1 MKKNIFSNLAF
12 RYIFEIVVIV
22 FSITISFSLQNY
34 QIKLQNN
41 TVKIRYLKRMLNDLK
56 QDSILIDDAIN
67 LTQIRMELNDKF
79 IDGNVSGESLTGC
92 VGYYGLN
99 FNDKSYESFS
109 DLSLL
114 NAIDDDS
121 LFSLMTNYY
130 KKHYEQVR
138 DMEDEERLITI
149 ELRNYLFPKLRLL
162 DTERITK
169 VKDISIGEWIC
180 FLDSDDEW
188 KKEKLEKQINAIK
201 SNPGYK
207 FFHSNEI
214 WIKNGLRINQKK
226 KHKKYGGDKFDKCLD
241 MCRISPSSVMI
252 DKTVFD
258 EVGNF
263 NENLVVCE
271 DYELWLRICD
281 KYRVFFIDEPLI
293 IKYGGH
299 KGQLS
304 YSIESIEN
312 HRIKALEHLVLGNLN
327 RKNKRHA
334 IQMLLSKLNIYLK
347 GLVKRKKNDEIA
359 VYEEKIK
366 VWNKFSIEY

>member
-1 MKKNIFSNLAF
+1 MKISVVIPSYNRKEFLKRSIDSAINQTKKP
-12 RYIFEIVVIV
+12 FEIIVVDDG
-22 FSITISFSLQNY
+22 STDGTETM
-34 QIKLQNN
+34 IKSDYDF
-41 TVKIRYLKRMLNDLK
+41 V
-56 QDSILIDDAIN
+56 
-67 LTQIRMELNDKF
+67 KF
-79 IDGNVSGESLTGC
+79 IKQKNKGVS
-92 VGYYGLN
+92 
-99 FNDKSYESFS
+99 
-109 DLSLL
+109 
-114 NAIDDDS
+114 AA
-121 LFSLMTNYY
+121 
-130 KKHYEQVR
+130 
-138 DMEDEERLITI
+138 
-149 ELRNYLFPKLRLL
+149 RN
-162 DTERITK
+162 IGIK
-169 VKDISIGEWIC
+169 VSIGEWIC

-188 KKEKLEKQINAIK
+188 KKDKIEKQVNAMK

-226 KHKKYGGDKFDKCLD
+226 KHEKYGGDIFDKCLD

-252 DKTVFD
+252 NKTVFD

-263 NENLVVCE
+263 NEDLVVCE

-299 KGQLS
+299 QGQLS

-312 HRIKALEHLVLGNLN
+312 HRIKALEYLILGNLN

-347 GLVKRKKNDEIA
+347 GLVKRRKNDEIA

>member
-1 MKKNIFSNLAF
+1 MNISVVIPSYNRKDFLKRSIDSAINQTKKP
-12 RYIFEIVVIV
+12 FEIIVVDDG
-22 FSITISFSLQNY
+22 STDGTETM
-34 QIKLQNN
+34 IKSDYDF
-41 TVKIRYLKRMLNDLK
+41 V
-56 QDSILIDDAIN
+56 
-67 LTQIRMELNDKF
+67 KF
-79 IDGNVSGESLTGC
+79 IKQKNKGVS
-92 VGYYGLN
+92 
-99 FNDKSYESFS
+99 
-109 DLSLL
+109 
-114 NAIDDDS
+114 AA
-121 LFSLMTNYY
+121 
-130 KKHYEQVR
+130 
-138 DMEDEERLITI
+138 
-149 ELRNYLFPKLRLL
+149 RN
-162 DTERITK
+162 IGIK
-169 VKDISIGEWIC
+169 VSIGEWIC

-188 KKEKLEKQINAIK
+188 KKDKLEKQINAMK

-214 WIKNGLRINQKK
+214 WIKNGIRINQKK
-226 KHKKYGGDKFDKCLD
+226 KHKKYGGDIFDKCLD

-299 KGQLS
+299 QGQLS

-312 HRIKALEHLVLGNLN
+312 HRIKALEYLILENLN

>member
-1 MKKNIFSNLAF
+1 MNISVVIPSYNRKEFLKRSIDSVINQTKKAYEI
-12 RYIFEIVVIV
+12 IVVDDG
-22 FSITISFSLQNY
+22 STDGTETM
-34 QIKLQNN
+34 IKSDYDF
-41 TVKIRYLKRMLNDLK
+41 V
-56 QDSILIDDAIN
+56 
-67 LTQIRMELNDKF
+67 KF
-79 IDGNVSGESLTGC
+79 IKQKNKGVSAARNIG
-92 VGYYGLN
+92 
-99 FNDKSYESFS
+99 
-109 DLSLL
+109 
-114 NAIDDDS
+114 
-121 LFSLMTNYY
+121 
-130 KKHYEQVR
+130 
-138 DMEDEERLITI
+138 I
-149 ELRNYLFPKLRLL
+149 E
-162 DTERITK
+162 
-169 VKDISIGEWIC
+169 VSIGEWIC

-188 KKEKLEKQINAIK
+188 KKDKLEKQINAMK

-226 KHKKYGGDKFDKCLD
+226 KHKKYGGDIFDKCLD
-241 MCRISPSSVMI
+241 MCRISPSSVMV

-263 NENLVVCE
+263 NEDLVVCE

-299 KGQLS
+299 QGQLS

-312 HRIKALEHLVLGNLN
+312 HRIKALEYLILENLN

>member
-1 MKKNIFSNLAF
+1 MNISVVIPSYNRKDFLKRSIDSAINQTKKPLEI
-12 RYIFEIVVIV
+12 IVVDDG
-22 FSITISFSLQNY
+22 STDGTETM
-34 QIKLQNN
+34 IKSDYDF
-41 TVKIRYLKRMLNDLK
+41 V
-56 QDSILIDDAIN
+56 
-67 LTQIRMELNDKF
+67 KF
-79 IDGNVSGESLTGC
+79 IKQKNKGVS
-92 VGYYGLN
+92 
-99 FNDKSYESFS
+99 
-109 DLSLL
+109 
-114 NAIDDDS
+114 AA
-121 LFSLMTNYY
+121 
-130 KKHYEQVR
+130 
-138 DMEDEERLITI
+138 
-149 ELRNYLFPKLRLL
+149 RN
-162 DTERITK
+162 IGIK
-169 VKDISIGEWIC
+169 VSIGEWIC

-188 KKEKLEKQINAIK
+188 KKDKLEKQINAMK

-226 KHKKYGGDKFDKCLD
+226 KHKKYGGDIFDKCLD

-263 NENLVVCE
+263 NEDLVVCE

-281 KYRVFFIDEPLI
+281 KYKVFFIDEPLI

-299 KGQLS
+299 QGQLS

-312 HRIKALEHLVLGNLN
+312 HRIKALEYLTLENLN

-347 GLVKRKKNDEIA
+347 GLVKRRKNDEIA
-359 VYEEKIK
+359 LYEEKIK

>member
-1 MKKNIFSNLAF
+1 MNISVVIPSYNRKEFLKRSIDSAINQTKKP
-12 RYIFEIVVIV
+12 FEIIVVDDG
-22 FSITISFSLQNY
+22 STDGTETM
-34 QIKLQNN
+34 IKSDYDF
-41 TVKIRYLKRMLNDLK
+41 V
-56 QDSILIDDAIN
+56 
-67 LTQIRMELNDKF
+67 KF
-79 IDGNVSGESLTGC
+79 IKQKNKGVSAARNIG
-92 VGYYGLN
+92 
-99 FNDKSYESFS
+99 
-109 DLSLL
+109 
-114 NAIDDDS
+114 
-121 LFSLMTNYY
+121 
-130 KKHYEQVR
+130 
-138 DMEDEERLITI
+138 I
-149 ELRNYLFPKLRLL
+149 E
-162 DTERITK
+162 
-169 VKDISIGEWIC
+169 VSIGEWIC

-188 KKEKLEKQINAIK
+188 KKDKLEKQINAMK

-214 WIKNGLRINQKK
+214 WIKNGIRINQKK
-226 KHKKYGGDKFDKCLD
+226 KHKKYGGDIFDKCLD

-252 DKTVFD
+252 NKTVFD

-263 NENLVVCE
+263 NEDLVVCE

-299 KGQLS
+299 QGQLS

-312 HRIKALEHLVLGNLN
+312 HRIKALEYLILGNLN

-347 GLVKRKKNDEIA
+347 GLVKRRKNDEIA

>member
-1 MKKNIFSNLAF
+1 MNISVVIPSYNRKEFLKRSIDSVINQT
-12 RYIFEIVVIV
+12 IKPFEIIVVDDGSTDGTE
-22 FSITISFSLQNY
+22 SI
-34 QIKLQNN
+34 IKGHYDF
-41 TVKIRYLKRMLNDLK
+41 V
-56 QDSILIDDAIN
+56 
-67 LTQIRMELNDKF
+67 KF
-79 IDGNVSGESLTGC
+79 IKQKNKGVS
-92 VGYYGLN
+92 
-99 FNDKSYESFS
+99 
-109 DLSLL
+109 
-114 NAIDDDS
+114 AA
-121 LFSLMTNYY
+121 
-130 KKHYEQVR
+130 
-138 DMEDEERLITI
+138 
-149 ELRNYLFPKLRLL
+149 RN
-162 DTERITK
+162 IGIK
-169 VKDISIGEWIC
+169 VSIGEWIC

-188 KKEKLEKQINAIK
+188 KKDKLEKQINAMK

-226 KHKKYGGDKFDKCLD
+226 KHKKYGGDIFDKCLD

-263 NENLVVCE
+263 NEDLVVCE

-299 KGQLS
+299 QGQLS

-312 HRIKALEHLVLGNLN
+312 HRIKALEYLILENLN

-347 GLVKRKKNDEIA
+347 GLVKRRKNDEIA

>member
-1 MKKNIFSNLAF
+1 MNISVVIPSYNRKEFLKRSIDSAINQT
-12 RYIFEIVVIV
+12 IQPFEIIVVDDGSV
-22 FSITISFSLQNY
+22 DGTETM
-34 QIKLQNN
+34 IKSDYDF
-41 TVKIRYLKRMLNDLK
+41 V
-56 QDSILIDDAIN
+56 
-67 LTQIRMELNDKF
+67 KF
-79 IDGNVSGESLTGC
+79 IKQKNKGVS
-92 VGYYGLN
+92 
-99 FNDKSYESFS
+99 
-109 DLSLL
+109 
-114 NAIDDDS
+114 AA
-121 LFSLMTNYY
+121 
-130 KKHYEQVR
+130 
-138 DMEDEERLITI
+138 
-149 ELRNYLFPKLRLL
+149 RN
-162 DTERITK
+162 IGIK
-169 VKDISIGEWIC
+169 VSIGEWIC

-188 KKEKLEKQINAIK
+188 KKDKLEKQINAMK

-226 KHKKYGGDKFDKCLD
+226 KHKKYGGDIFDKCLD

-263 NENLVVCE
+263 NEDLVVCE
-271 DYELWLRICD
+271 DYELWLRISD

-299 KGQLS
+299 QGQLS

-312 HRIKALEHLVLGNLN
+312 HRIKALEYLILENLN

-347 GLVKRKKNDEIA
+347 GLVKRKKNYEIA

>member
-1 MKKNIFSNLAF
+1 MNISVVIPSYNRKDFLKRSIDSAINQTKKPLEI
-12 RYIFEIVVIV
+12 IVVDDG
-22 FSITISFSLQNY
+22 STDGTETM
-34 QIKLQNN
+34 IKSDYDF
-41 TVKIRYLKRMLNDLK
+41 V
-56 QDSILIDDAIN
+56 
-67 LTQIRMELNDKF
+67 KF
-79 IDGNVSGESLTGC
+79 IKQKNKGVS
-92 VGYYGLN
+92 
-99 FNDKSYESFS
+99 
-109 DLSLL
+109 
-114 NAIDDDS
+114 AA
-121 LFSLMTNYY
+121 
-130 KKHYEQVR
+130 
-138 DMEDEERLITI
+138 
-149 ELRNYLFPKLRLL
+149 RN
-162 DTERITK
+162 IGIK
-169 VKDISIGEWIC
+169 VSIGEWIC

-188 KKEKLEKQINAIK
+188 KKDKLEKQINAMK

-226 KHKKYGGDKFDKCLD
+226 KHKKYGGDIFDKCLD

-252 DKTVFD
+252 NKTVFD

-263 NENLVVCE
+263 NEDLVVCE

-281 KYRVFFIDEPLI
+281 KFRVFFIDEPLI

-299 KGQLS
+299 QGQLS

-312 HRIKALEHLVLGNLN
+312 HRIKALEYLILENLN

-347 GLVKRKKNDEIA
+347 GLVKRRKNDEIV

-366 VWNKFSIEY
+366 VWNKFRIEY

>member
-1 MKKNIFSNLAF
+1 MNISVVIPSYNRRDFIKRSIDSAINQTKKPLEI
-12 RYIFEIVVIV
+12 IVVDDG
-22 FSITISFSLQNY
+22 STDGTEAM
-34 QIKLQNN
+34 IKSDYDF
-41 TVKIRYLKRMLNDLK
+41 V
-56 QDSILIDDAIN
+56 
-67 LTQIRMELNDKF
+67 KF
-79 IDGNVSGESLTGC
+79 IKQKNKGVSAARNIG
-92 VGYYGLN
+92 
-99 FNDKSYESFS
+99 
-109 DLSLL
+109 
-114 NAIDDDS
+114 
-121 LFSLMTNYY
+121 
-130 KKHYEQVR
+130 
-138 DMEDEERLITI
+138 I
-149 ELRNYLFPKLRLL
+149 E
-162 DTERITK
+162 
-169 VKDISIGEWIC
+169 VSIGEWIC

-188 KKEKLEKQINAIK
+188 KKDKLEKQINAMK

-214 WIKNGLRINQKK
+214 WIKNGIRINQKK
-226 KHKKYGGDKFDKCLD
+226 KHKKYGGDIFDKCLD

-252 DKTVFD
+252 DKTIFD

-263 NENLVVCE
+263 NEDLAVCE

-299 KGQLS
+299 QGQLS

-312 HRIKALEHLVLGNLN
+312 HRIKALEYLILGNLN

-347 GLVKRKKNDEIA
+347 GLVKRRKNDEIA

>member
-1 MKKNIFSNLAF
+1 MNISVVIPSYNRKDFLKRSIDSAINQTKKPLEI
-12 RYIFEIVVIV
+12 IVVDDG
-22 FSITISFSLQNY
+22 STDGTEAM
-34 QIKLQNN
+34 IKSDYDF
-41 TVKIRYLKRMLNDLK
+41 V
-56 QDSILIDDAIN
+56 
-67 LTQIRMELNDKF
+67 KF
-79 IDGNVSGESLTGC
+79 IKQKNKGVS
-92 VGYYGLN
+92 
-99 FNDKSYESFS
+99 
-109 DLSLL
+109 
-114 NAIDDDS
+114 AA
-121 LFSLMTNYY
+121 
-130 KKHYEQVR
+130 
-138 DMEDEERLITI
+138 
-149 ELRNYLFPKLRLL
+149 RN
-162 DTERITK
+162 IGIK
-169 VKDISIGEWIC
+169 VSIGEWIC

-188 KKEKLEKQINAIK
+188 KKDKLEKQINVMK

-226 KHKKYGGDKFDKCLD
+226 KHKKYGGDIFDKCLD
-241 MCRISPSSVMI
+241 ICRISPSSVMI

-263 NENLVVCE
+263 NEYLVVCE

-299 KGQLS
+299 QGQLS

-312 HRIKALEHLVLGNLN
+312 HRIKALEYLILEKLN

>member
-1 MKKNIFSNLAF
+1 MNISVVIPSYNRREFLKRSIDSVINQTKKPLEI
-12 RYIFEIVVIV
+12 IVVDDG
-22 FSITISFSLQNY
+22 STDGTETM
-34 QIKLQNN
+34 IKSDYDF
-41 TVKIRYLKRMLNDLK
+41 V
-56 QDSILIDDAIN
+56 
-67 LTQIRMELNDKF
+67 KF
-79 IDGNVSGESLTGC
+79 IKQKNKGVS
-92 VGYYGLN
+92 
-99 FNDKSYESFS
+99 
-109 DLSLL
+109 
-114 NAIDDDS
+114 AA
-121 LFSLMTNYY
+121 
-130 KKHYEQVR
+130 
-138 DMEDEERLITI
+138 
-149 ELRNYLFPKLRLL
+149 RN
-162 DTERITK
+162 IGIK
-169 VKDISIGEWIC
+169 VSIGEWIC

-188 KKEKLEKQINAIK
+188 KKDKLEKQINAMK

-226 KHKKYGGDKFDKCLD
+226 KHKKYGGDIFDKCLD

-263 NENLVVCE
+263 NEDLVVCE

-299 KGQLS
+299 QGQLS

-312 HRIKALEHLVLGNLN
+312 HRIKALEYLILENLN

-347 GLVKRKKNDEIA
+347 GLVKRRKNDEIA

-366 VWNKFSIEY
+366 VWNKFRIEY

>member
-1 MKKNIFSNLAF
+1 MNISVVIPSYNRKEFLKRSIDSAINQTKKP
-12 RYIFEIVVIV
+12 FEIIVVDDG
-22 FSITISFSLQNY
+22 STDGTETM
-34 QIKLQNN
+34 IKSDYDF
-41 TVKIRYLKRMLNDLK
+41 V
-56 QDSILIDDAIN
+56 
-67 LTQIRMELNDKF
+67 KF
-79 IDGNVSGESLTGC
+79 IKQKNKGVS
-92 VGYYGLN
+92 
-99 FNDKSYESFS
+99 
-109 DLSLL
+109 
-114 NAIDDDS
+114 AA
-121 LFSLMTNYY
+121 
-130 KKHYEQVR
+130 
-138 DMEDEERLITI
+138 
-149 ELRNYLFPKLRLL
+149 RN
-162 DTERITK
+162 IGIK
-169 VKDISIGEWIC
+169 VSIGEWIC

-188 KKEKLEKQINAIK
+188 KKDKLEKQINAMK

-207 FFHSNEI
+207 FFHCNEI

-226 KHKKYGGDKFDKCLD
+226 KHKKYGGDIFDKCLD

-263 NENLVVCE
+263 NEDLVVCE

-299 KGQLS
+299 QGQLS

-312 HRIKALEHLVLGNLN
+312 HRIKALEYLILENLN

-359 VYEEKIK
+359 VYEEKIN

>member
-1 MKKNIFSNLAF
+1 MNISVVIPSYNRKDFLKRSIDSAINQTKKPIE
-12 RYIFEIVVIV
+12 IIVVDDG
-22 FSITISFSLQNY
+22 STDGTETM
-34 QIKLQNN
+34 IKSDYDF
-41 TVKIRYLKRMLNDLK
+41 V
-56 QDSILIDDAIN
+56 
-67 LTQIRMELNDKF
+67 KF
-79 IDGNVSGESLTGC
+79 IKQKNKGVSAARNIG
-92 VGYYGLN
+92 
-99 FNDKSYESFS
+99 
-109 DLSLL
+109 
-114 NAIDDDS
+114 
-121 LFSLMTNYY
+121 
-130 KKHYEQVR
+130 
-138 DMEDEERLITI
+138 I
-149 ELRNYLFPKLRLL
+149 E
-162 DTERITK
+162 
-169 VKDISIGEWIC
+169 VSIGEWIC

-188 KKEKLEKQINAIK
+188 KKDKLEKQINAMK

-214 WIKNGLRINQKK
+214 WIKNGIRINQKK
-226 KHKKYGGDKFDKCLD
+226 KHKKYGGYIFDKCLD

-293 IKYGGH
+293 IKHGGH
-299 KGQLS
+299 QGQLS

-312 HRIKALEHLVLGNLN
+312 HRIKALEHLILGNLN
-327 RKNKRHA
+327 KKNKRHA

-347 GLVKRKKNDEIA
+347 GLVKRRKNDEIA

>member
-1 MKKNIFSNLAF
+1 MNISVVIPSYNRKDFLKRSIDSAINQTKKPLEI
-12 RYIFEIVVIV
+12 IVVDDG
-22 FSITISFSLQNY
+22 STDGTEAM
-34 QIKLQNN
+34 IKSDYDF
-41 TVKIRYLKRMLNDLK
+41 V
-56 QDSILIDDAIN
+56 
-67 LTQIRMELNDKF
+67 KF
-79 IDGNVSGESLTGC
+79 IKQKNKGVS
-92 VGYYGLN
+92 
-99 FNDKSYESFS
+99 
-109 DLSLL
+109 
-114 NAIDDDS
+114 AA
-121 LFSLMTNYY
+121 
-130 KKHYEQVR
+130 
-138 DMEDEERLITI
+138 
-149 ELRNYLFPKLRLL
+149 RN
-162 DTERITK
+162 IGIK
-169 VKDISIGEWIC
+169 VSIGEWIC

-188 KKEKLEKQINAIK
+188 KKDKLEKQINAMK

-226 KHKKYGGDKFDKCLD
+226 KHKKYGGDIFDKCLD

-263 NENLVVCE
+263 NEYLVVCE

-299 KGQLS
+299 QGQLS

-312 HRIKALEHLVLGNLN
+312 HRIKALEYLILENLN

>member
-1 MKKNIFSNLAF
+1 MNISVVIPSYNRKDFLKRSIDSAINQTKKPLEI
-12 RYIFEIVVIV
+12 IVVDDG
-22 FSITISFSLQNY
+22 STDGTETM
-34 QIKLQNN
+34 IKSDYDF
-41 TVKIRYLKRMLNDLK
+41 V
-56 QDSILIDDAIN
+56 
-67 LTQIRMELNDKF
+67 KF
-79 IDGNVSGESLTGC
+79 IKQKNKGVS
-92 VGYYGLN
+92 
-99 FNDKSYESFS
+99 
-109 DLSLL
+109 
-114 NAIDDDS
+114 AA
-121 LFSLMTNYY
+121 
-130 KKHYEQVR
+130 
-138 DMEDEERLITI
+138 
-149 ELRNYLFPKLRLL
+149 RN
-162 DTERITK
+162 IGIK
-169 VKDISIGEWIC
+169 VSIGEWIC

-188 KKEKLEKQINAIK
+188 KKDKLEKQINAMK

-226 KHKKYGGDKFDKCLD
+226 KHKKYGGDIFDKCLD

-263 NENLVVCE
+263 NEDLVVCE

-299 KGQLS
+299 QGQLS

-312 HRIKALEHLVLGNLN
+312 HRIKALEYLILENLN

-347 GLVKRKKNDEIA
+347 GLVKRRKNDEIA
-359 VYEEKIK
+359 LYEEKIK

>member
-1 MKKNIFSNLAF
+1 MNISVVIPSYNRKDFLKRSIDSAINQTKKPLEI
-12 RYIFEIVVIV
+12 IVVDDG
-22 FSITISFSLQNY
+22 STDGTEAM
-34 QIKLQNN
+34 IKSDYNF
-41 TVKIRYLKRMLNDLK
+41 V
-56 QDSILIDDAIN
+56 
-67 LTQIRMELNDKF
+67 KF
-79 IDGNVSGESLTGC
+79 IKQKNKGASAARNTG
-92 VGYYGLN
+92 
-99 FNDKSYESFS
+99 
-109 DLSLL
+109 
-114 NAIDDDS
+114 I
-121 LFSLMTNYY
+121 
-130 KKHYEQVR
+130 
-138 DMEDEERLITI
+138 
-149 ELRNYLFPKLRLL
+149 
-162 DTERITK
+162 K
-169 VKDISIGEWIC
+169 VSIGEWIC

-188 KKEKLEKQINAIK
+188 KKDKLEKQINAMK

-226 KHKKYGGDKFDKCLD
+226 KHKKYGGDIFDKCLD

-263 NENLVVCE
+263 NEDLVVCE
-271 DYELWLRICD
+271 DYELWLRISD

-299 KGQLS
+299 QGQLS

-312 HRIKALEHLVLGNLN
+312 HRIKALEYLILENLN

>member
-1 MKKNIFSNLAF
+1 MNISVVIPSYNRRDFLKRSIDSAINQTKEPLE
-12 RYIFEIVVIV
+12 IIVVDDG
-22 FSITISFSLQNY
+22 STDGTEAM
-34 QIKLQNN
+34 IK
-41 TVKIRYLKRMLNDLK
+41 NDY
-56 QDSILIDDAIN
+56 DFV
-67 LTQIRMELNDKF
+67 KF
-79 IDGNVSGESLTGC
+79 IKQKNKGVSAARNVG
-92 VGYYGLN
+92 
-99 FNDKSYESFS
+99 
-109 DLSLL
+109 
-114 NAIDDDS
+114 I
-121 LFSLMTNYY
+121 
-130 KKHYEQVR
+130 
-138 DMEDEERLITI
+138 
-149 ELRNYLFPKLRLL
+149 
-162 DTERITK
+162 K
-169 VKDISIGEWIC
+169 VSIGEWVC

-188 KKEKLEKQINAIK
+188 KKDKLEKQINAMK

-226 KHKKYGGDKFDKCLD
+226 KHKKYGGDIFDKCLD

-263 NENLVVCE
+263 NENLFVCE

-299 KGQLS
+299 QGQLS

-312 HRIKALEHLVLGNLN
+312 QRIKALEYLISGNLN

-334 IQMLLSKLNIYLK
+334 IQMLLSKLNIYLQ
-347 GLVKRKKNDEIA
+347 GLVKRKNNDKIA

-366 VWNKFSIEY
+366 VWNKVSIEY